1 MHNIS
6 VTINPKLIFFTFLAI
21 NLLLV
26 LAYLSNFLFFSHSP
40 IYTLDLDAETN
51 LPTWYSSML
60 LFLVGLT
67 AIGLYLNPPTRMGA
81 KPLVFLLGGLSFLFL
96 SLDEVAL
103 IHEKFN
109 GLFFGSWIAIYGLIA
124 LMILWCVKKEIC
136 HIWGLNK
143 KSVFLGI
150 LGLSFYVIA
159 MSAEYI
165 GYFIYGD
172 IFWNNPNK
180 SMGYTLEVCIE
191 EFFELTGHST
201 ILYGLL
207 GLLPT
212 SEAQT

>member
-6 VTINPKLIFFTFLAI
+6 VAINPKLIFSVLISF
-21 NLLLV
+21 NLLMV
-26 LAYLSNFLFFSHSP
+26 FAYLGNFLVFNVAP
-40 IYTLDLDAETN
+40 IYMLDLNSEAN

-67 AIGLYLNPPTRMGA
+67 AISLYLTPPTPTGA
-81 KPLVFLLGGLSFLFL
+81 KPLLFLLGGMSFLFL
-96 SLDEVAL
+96 SADEVAL

-109 GLFFGSWIAIYGLIA
+109 GLFFGSWILIYGLIT
-124 LMILWCVKKEIC
+124 LIILSCVKKELYY
-136 HIWGLNK
+136 IWCLNK

-150 LGLSFYVIA
+150 LGLSFYGIA
-159 MSAEYI
+159 MSCEYI

-180 SMGYTLEVCIE
+180 SIGYILEVCVE

-207 GLLPT
+207 CLLPAR
-212 SEAQT
+212 EAQT